1 MAGDYQFFHGEAWVE
16 EFAPSQLSQLVDR
29 RAVELIELGLSQEL
43 QTAVAVMQPTEDGA
57 SCEYVT
63 AAHGL
68 AHRAPF
74 CRYLR
79 SFPEGERLCHAN
91 DCRVYQR
98 LQAQPGPDPEAY
110 YPCHMHLVDLAAPVR
125 VGGRL
130 VAVLF
135 SGQRRLRRWDGAL
148 QARLEDVGGLVPG
161 LNVATL
167 RRHAETVRPATSAS
181 LLRLRDQLADAAGQ
195 IQQFAEHRYN
205 LWVAFQAR
213 ERLVAEGTHELR
225 AALQAAL
232 IEAEFLDM
240 YGSEA
245 GLAPPPEIAEAL
257 ERICGE
263 IYHLRDRTLSRLLA
277 SRARVSEAIPECD
290 YKLDREHDLRRLLDD
305 CVRAYRGIARSRGI
319 TVQLEVHSAAPLRF
333 RFDWE
338 SMRLVVSNLLDNAVK
353 YAYADTYVRVGL
365 ARRDEWAVIAVEN
378 MGTGISADE
387 LTRVFER
394 FYRARTRDAQRLI
407 WGSGLGL
414 TVAREIVEAHGGE
427 IWAESTPGGRPDESS
442 QKLEGY
448 KTTFFVKLPLTRKGD
463 SHGGAAAQGP
473 VRGG

>member
-1 MAGDYQFFHGEAWVE
+1 MAGDYTFFHGEAWAE

-43 QTAVAVMQPTEDGA
+43 KTAVAVMQPTEDG
-57 SCEYVT
+57 SSYEYVT
-63 AAHGL
+63 ASHGL

-79 SFPEGERLCHAN
+79 SFPAGERLCHAN
-91 DCRVYQR
+91 DCRVFER
-98 LQAQPGPDPEAY
+98 LKGLAGPDPESF
-110 YPCHMHLVDLAAPVR
+110 YPCHMQLADLAAPVR

-135 SGQRRLRRWDGAL
+135 SGQRRLLKWRPAL
-148 QARLEDVGGLVPG
+148 GERIAALEREIPE

-167 RRHAETVRPATSAS
+167 RRHAETIRPGTPAS
-181 LLRLRDQLADAAGQ
+181 LLLLREQLVDAAAQ
-195 IQQFAEHRYN
+195 IQRFAEQRYN

-213 ERLVAEGTHELR
+213 ERLVAEGNHELR

-240 YGSEA
+240 YGSQV
-245 GLAPPPEIAEAL
+245 GLEPPPEIAEAL

-263 IYHLRDRTLSRLLA
+263 IYHLRDRTLARLLA
-277 SRARVSEAIPECD
+277 SRARVAEAIPACE
-290 YKLDREHDLRRLLDD
+290 YKLDRDHDLRTLLDD

-319 TVQLEVHSAAPLRF
+319 TIQLEVHSGAPLRF

-338 SMRLVVSNLLDNAVK
+338 SIRLVVSNLLDNAVK
-353 YAYADTYVRVGL
+353 YSYAGTYVRASVT
-365 ARRDEWAVIAVEN
+365 RRDEWALLAIEN
-378 MGTGISADE
+378 MGTGIPPDE

-394 FYRARTRDAQRLI
+394 FYRARTRDAKRLI

-414 TVAREIVEAHGGE
+414 TVAREIVEAHGGG
-427 IWAESTPGGRPDESS
+427 IWAESEPGGRATESR

-448 KTTFFVKLPLTRKGD
+448 KTTFHVKLPLHRKDDPDG
-463 SHGGAAAQGP
+463 
-473 VRGG
+473 